1 MKRRLL
7 TASVVVALS
16 TMFLQPSLAEGRE
29 FEVWIMDQSGAAGTL
44 HIFDQEDVRVPQ
56 NASAESLDLGG
67 LCPGAVRGHM
77 IEFNESGSHAIIAF
91 VATGHVLF
99 MTANDRQ
106 QVTCIDVGTQAHAA
120 MPSPD
125 DTHVLAADQNGKKL
139 HRINTDA
146 DGDGTPYENAN
157 DIAFDAAATLDLA
170 TCTTPSGAACQDPTT
185 RPDNAPICPIFDRS
199 GRRAFVTLRGGGL
212 FVVDTSTTP
221 ISIVAEYDNST
232 IHPNGCGGVEAAGNM
247 FITSGGPGESHLYSF
262 DLSEFPDSGS
272 TGAPNVPAPKEVFGR
287 HGGSNDGH
295 GLALLP
301 REGVLW
307 AADRFS
313 NEIEV
318 VDPSAEE
325 HIRSFGLT
333 GRASSDPA
341 PDLIVPVP
349 SGNLVLASLRGE
361 CPLTAN
367 SAAFNNAVGNT
378 PGLGIIRIGANG
390 RTGRLT
396 GVLPIL
402 NPAPA
407 GFDCP
412 ARTDDAP
419 GTITN
424 QADPH
429 GIAIRPTGS

>member
-1 MKRRLL
+1 MTRRLL
-7 TASVVVALS
+7 AAFVVMALTS
-16 TMFLQPSLAEGRE
+16 LFIQPSLADGRD
-29 FEVWIMDQSGAAGTL
+29 FEVWLLDQSGTAGRL

-56 NASAESLDLGG
+56 HAEAETLDLSA
-67 LCPGAVRGHM
+67 LCPGAIRGHM
-77 IEFNESGSHAIIAF
+77 IEFNQSRSHAIISF

-99 MTANDRQ
+99 MTADGREP
-106 QVTCIDVGTQAHAA
+106 VTCIDVGAQAHAA
-120 MPSPD
+120 FPSPD
-125 DTHVLAADQNGKKL
+125 ESYVLAADQNGKKL

-146 DGDGTPYENAN
+146 DGDGTPYEDAE
-157 DIAFDAAATLDLA
+157 DITFDAAATLDLA
-170 TCTTPSGAACQDPTT
+170 TCTTPTGAPCEAPAL
-185 RPDNAPICPIFDRS
+185 RPDNAPICPVFESSSRLS
-199 GRRAFVTLRGGGL
+199 FVTLRGGGL
-212 FVVDTSTTP
+212 FVVDSTTTP

-232 IHPNGCGGVEAAGNM
+232 IHPNGCGGREAAGKM
-247 FITSGGPGESHLYSF
+247 FVNSGGPGESHLYSI
-262 DLSEFPDSGS
+262 DLSAFPESGP
-272 TGAPNVPAPKEVFGR
+272 TGAPNSPAPTEVFGR
-287 HGGSNDGH
+287 HGGANDGH

-301 REGVLW
+301 REGLLW

-318 VDPSAEE
+318 VDPAADN

-341 PDLIVPVP
+341 PDLIVPAP
-349 SGNLVLASLRGE
+349 TGILVFASLRGE

-378 PGLGIIRIGANG
+378 PGLGIIRIRAGG
-390 RTGRLT
+390 RAGQLT
-396 GVLPIL
+396 GVLPIV

-412 ARTDDAP
+412 TRADDAP

-429 GIAIRPTGS
+429 GIAIRPIGA

>member
-1 MKRRLL
+1 MKRRLS
-7 TASVVVALS
+7 TAALAVALS
-16 TMFLQPSLAEGRE
+16 TMFLQPSLADGRG
-29 FEVWIMDQSGAAGTL
+29 FEVWILDQSGTAGTL
-44 HIFDQEDVRVPQ
+44 HIFDQEDVRTPEL
-56 NASAESLDLGG
+56 ASAETVDLSG

-77 IEFNESGSHAIIAF
+77 IEFNESRSHAIISF

-99 MTANDRQ
+99 MTADTREP
-106 QVTCIDVGTQAHAA
+106 VICIDAGTQAHAA

-125 DTHVLAADQNGKKL
+125 ETHVLVADQNGKKL
-139 HRINTDA
+139 HRIDTDA
-146 DGDGTPYENAN
+146 DGDGTPYENAD
-157 DIAFDAAATLDLA
+157 DISLGAAATLDLA
-170 TCTTPSGAACQDPTT
+170 TCTTPSGATCQDPTT
-185 RPDNAPICPIFDRS
+185 RPDNAPICPIFESS

-212 FVVDTSTTP
+212 FVVDTRTR
-221 ISIVAEYDNST
+221 ISIVAEYDAST
-232 IHPNGCGGVEAAGNM
+232 IHPNGCGGVEATGKM
-247 FITSGGPGESHLYSF
+247 FVNSGGPGESHLYSF
-262 DLSEFPDSGS
+262 DLSAFPESGP
-272 TGAPNVPAPKEVFGR
+272 TGAPNSPAPTEIFGR

-318 VDPSAEE
+318 VDPSADE
-325 HIRSFGLT
+325 HIRSFDLS

-341 PDLIVPVP
+341 PDLVVPAP
-349 SGNLVLASLRGE
+349 TGNLVFASLRGE

-378 PGLGIIRIGANG
+378 PGLGIIRIGAGG
-390 RTGRLT
+390 RTGKLT

-419 GTITN
+419 GAITN

-429 GIAIRPTGS
+429 GIAIRATGA